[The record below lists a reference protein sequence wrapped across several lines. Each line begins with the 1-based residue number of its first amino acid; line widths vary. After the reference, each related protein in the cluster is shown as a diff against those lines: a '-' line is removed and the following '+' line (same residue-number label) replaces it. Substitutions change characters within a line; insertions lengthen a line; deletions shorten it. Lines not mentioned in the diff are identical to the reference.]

1 MNSLRPDNCR
11 SPDQA
16 PIDVAAMSVEEFDQ
30 YILDT
35 SPKLASFPLHTHEW
49 RLAFLRELYMQGYPA
64 LLEGVSHAWAL
75 MERPKAARCT
85 YVGLLAG
92 TGGKGKKALYNF
104 FRQMIAD
111 ALDTM
116 HRIPPI
122 DDFPSLARWNDAVY
136 AQWHDEEAEVD
147 RIIERYALLLV
158 GRTVPPSP
166 GNAEIIQG
174 PWNAIANPVRDP
186 APHSLVSR

>member
-1 MNSLRPDNCR
+1 MNNSRPEDCQT
-11 SPDQA
+11 PDQA
-16 PIDVAAMSVEEFDQ
+16 PVDVVAMSVEDLDQ
-30 YILDT
+30 YILDH

-92 TGGKGKKALYNF
+92 TGGTGKKALYNF

-111 ALDTM
+111 ALATM

-122 DDFPSLARWNDAVY
+122 DDFSSLARWNDAVH
-136 AQWHDEEAEVD
+136 AQWRDEEAEVD
-147 RIIERYALLLV
+147 RVIERYALLLV
-158 GRTVPPSP
+158 GRTPAPEPRPCAVLP
-166 GNAEIIQG
+166 G
-174 PWNAIANPVRDP
+174 PWTA
-186 APHSLVSR
+186 SGQG